1 MMDVTLL
8 NAKILIVDDQQPN
21 IDILTGLLDVKG
33 FTNYTTTLDSRQ
45 VINLFEK
52 FKPDLLLLDL
62 KMPHVTGFQV
72 MQQLKDLI
80 PVNTY
85 FPILVLT
92 ADITLESKQRALA
105 AGACDFLSK
114 PFDLL
119 EVDLRI
125 KNLLKT
131 RYFYQ
136 QLENQNLILE
146 EKVKERTSDLEK
158 RNIEL
163 TAAKEQAEESDK
175 LKSEFLNQMSHEIR
189 SPMRDILGSTNS
201 DGDDLAEQ
209 IKPDFMDYF
218 GIDSTG
224 HRLIRSVDLILN
236 VTEMQ
241 AGTYEPSFTEFDLVK
256 DIIEK
261 ISNDNINLI
270 EDKGLKFNFFSALTD
285 AMIVGDQYSIYQIF
299 VHLIDNSIRYTNKG
313 YISINVSKDEQKI
326 IVSIDDTGIGISEE
340 FLKIMYH
347 PLMHA
352 ERGNSGRYVGNGLG
366 LSLIQTYCDLNR
378 IALTVES
385 KKDVGTKFTLF
396 FTSPK

>member
-352 ERGNSGRYVGNGLG
+352 ERGNSGRYIGNGLG

-385 KKDVGTKFTLF
+385 KKDAGTKFTLF
-396 FTSPK
+396 FTCPN

>member
-1 MMDVTLL
+1 
-8 NAKILIVDDQQPN
+8 
-21 IDILTGLLDVKG
+21 
-33 FTNYTTTLDSRQ
+33 
-45 VINLFEK
+45 
-52 FKPDLLLLDL
+52 
-62 KMPHVTGFQV
+62 
-72 MQQLKDLI
+72 
-80 PVNTY
+80 
-85 FPILVLT
+85 
-92 ADITLESKQRALA
+92 
-105 AGACDFLSK
+105 
-114 PFDLL
+114 
-119 EVDLRI
+119 
-125 KNLLKT
+125 
-131 RYFYQ
+131 YFYQ
-136 QLENQNLILE
+136 QLENQNLLLE
-146 EKVKERTSDLEK
+146 EKVKERTSELEK

-163 TAAKEQAEESDK
+163 LAAKEQAEESDK

-189 SPMRDILGSTNS
+189 SPLRDVLSTANS
-201 DGDDLAEQ
+201 YRDDLAEL
-209 IKPDFMDYF
+209 IKPDFIDYF

-256 DIIEK
+256 DIIKK

-270 EDKGLKFNFFSALTD
+270 EDKGLKFNFFSSLSD

-299 VHLIDNSIRYTNKG
+299 VNLIDNSIRYTNKG

-385 KKDVGTKFTLF
+385 KKDVGTRFTLF

>member
-8 NAKILIVDDQQPN
+8 NAKILIADDQQPN
-21 IDILTGLLDVKG
+21 IDVLTGLLDVKG

-72 MQQLKDLI
+72 MAQLKDLI

-105 AGACDFLSK
+105 NGACDFLSK

-146 EKVKERTSDLEK
+146 EKVKERTSELEK

-163 TAAKEQAEESDK
+163 LAAKEQAEESDK

-189 SPMRDILGSTNS
+189 SPLRDVLSTANS
-201 DGDDLAEQ
+201 YRDDLAEQ
-209 IKPDFMDYF
+209 IKPDFIDYF

-256 DIIEK
+256 DIIKK

-270 EDKGLKFNFFSALTD
+270 EDKGLKFNFFSALSDT
-285 AMIVGDQYSIYQIF
+285 MIVGDQYSIYQIF
-299 VHLIDNSIRYTNKG
+299 VNLIDNSIRYTNKG

-385 KKDVGTKFTLF
+385 KKDAGTK
-396 FTSPK
+396 